1 MIKYIKYLFLILAIF
16 ISTGKMFVPEK
27 SDAGKTNIEN
37 AISGYENSQKTDIYY
52 FEAIN
57 LNHTQGLLR
66 YNEVS
71 LQNSVRISE
80 ITGDAFRSFR
90 KTITDLN
97 LFEHFRKVYIRKQT
111 SHYFDGYYIYQLRK
125 LLI

>member
-1 MIKYIKYLFLILAIF
+1 
-16 ISTGKMFVPEK
+16 MFVPEK
-27 SDAGKTNIEN
+27 FDAGKTNIEN
-37 AISGYENSQKTDIYY
+37 AVSGYENSQKTDIYY
-52 FEAIN
+52 FEAEGS
-57 LNHTQGLLR
+57 NHAQGLLR

-71 LQNSVRISE
+71 LQNSVRLSE

-97 LFEHFRKVYIRKQT
+97 LFEQFRKVYIRKQT
-111 SHYFDGYYIYQLRK
+111 SHYFDGFYIYQLCK